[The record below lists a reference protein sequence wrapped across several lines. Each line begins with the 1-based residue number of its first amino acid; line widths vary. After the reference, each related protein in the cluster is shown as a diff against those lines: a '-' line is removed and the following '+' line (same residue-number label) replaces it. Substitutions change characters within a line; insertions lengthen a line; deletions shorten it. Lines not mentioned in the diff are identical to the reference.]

1 MKIAFDIDDTLHKIR
16 LDKRDQVP
24 DFDLFQVLRW
34 FHGNGDEVYVWSAGG
49 IDYAT
54 NYVRRMGIDSMVT
67 VIRKGAIKVDISFDD
82 METNLATVDVKVN
95 RDSTEEEVKE
105 ITSNESISKKESES

>member
-24 DFDLFQVLRW
+24 DFDLLQVLRW
-34 FHGNGDEVYVWSAGG
+34 FYQNGDEVYVWSAGG
-49 IDYAT
+49 HDYA
-54 NYVRRMGIDSMVT
+54 NNFVRRMGIDDMVT
-67 VIRKGAIKVDISFDD
+67 VIRKGEIKVDIAFDD

-95 RDSTEEEVKE
+95 RDSTQEEVKE
-105 ITSNESISKKESES
+105 ITTHESISKKETED